1 MEGFEERL
9 KKALDNQIFNQL
21 NLSETEATQFTETII
36 QKSRKSKSK
45 RIIKTIAPAFA
56 ALLLL
61 VISSILLRNIII
73 DSNGV
78 AASIEEAALAEF
90 GKPVVIPALEEFPII
105 FSAITKPAFLDN
117 PSDLTIS
124 YSTSQGEL
132 DPSFQSND
140 QRKRWEKNQQSI
152 LLYGPYLNKEVFN
165 IQYRPGRMEFGNSD
179 GQERVINGMT
189 VEYDHFKRDA
199 GEFVFVIINT
209 AVGNYT
215 VQMNITEEFT
225 LSDSEKVIEEITRQL
240 KG

>member
-1 MEGFEERL
+1 MEGFEEKL

-21 NLSETEATQFTETII
+21 NLSETEATQFTDTII

-61 VISSILLRNIII
+61 VISSLLLRNIII

-78 AASIEEAALAEF
+78 AASIEEAAVAEF
-90 GKPVVIPALEEFPII
+90 GKPVVIPVLEEFPII

-132 DPSFQSND
+132 DPSFQSNE
-140 QRKRWEKNQQSI
+140 QRKQWEKNQQSI
-152 LLYGPYLNKEVFN
+152 LLYGPYLSKEVFN

-189 VEYDHFKRDA
+189 IEYDHFKRDA
-199 GEFVFVIINT
+199 GEFVLVIINT
-209 AVGNYT
+209 SVGSYT

>member
-1 MEGFEERL
+1 MEEFEEKI
-9 KKALDNQIFNQL
+9 KKALDQQLFNQL
-21 NLSETEATQFTETII
+21 NLSDTEVTQFTDIII

-45 RIIKTIAPAFA
+45 KIIKTIAPAIA
-56 ALLLL
+56 TLLLL
-61 VISSILLRNIII
+61 VISSLLLRNIII

-78 AASIEEAALAEF
+78 AASIEEAAVAEF

-140 QRKRWEKNQQSI
+140 QRKLWEKNQQSI
-152 LLYGPYLNKEVFN
+152 LLYGPYLSKEVFN

-199 GEFVFVIINT
+199 GEFVLVIINT

-225 LSDSEKVIEEITRQL
+225 LLDSEKVIEEITRQL